1 MRVYIVRHGKAQP
14 DSATGLDEDRELK
27 GRGRRQADWLA
38 RRLSTDDDAPTL
50 ILSSRFARAR
60 QTAEPIADA
69 CGCELEFVPDLE
81 CGHGPDDV
89 ISLVESAVDAARHDA
104 IALVGHNPTLSE
116 VVEMLCE
123 DVRDLWIRT
132 GQAAAI
138 DIEPTE
144 TRFIG
149 LWRLEEA

>member
-1 MRVYIVRHGKAQP
+1 MRLYVVRHGKAQR

-38 RRLSTDDDAPTL
+38 ARLREDDHTPSIVLA
-50 ILSSRFARAR
+50 SRFARAR

-89 ISLVESAVDAARHDA
+89 IAIVEAAAQAGRHEA
-104 IALVGHNPTLSE
+104 IAVVGHNPTLSDA
-116 VVEMLCE
+116 VEMLCE
-123 DVRDLWIRT
+123 EVHDLWLRT
-132 GQAAAI
+132 GEAAV
-138 DIEPTE
+138 IEVEPAE
-144 TRFIG
+144 TRFVE
-149 LWRLEEA
+149 LWRLEE